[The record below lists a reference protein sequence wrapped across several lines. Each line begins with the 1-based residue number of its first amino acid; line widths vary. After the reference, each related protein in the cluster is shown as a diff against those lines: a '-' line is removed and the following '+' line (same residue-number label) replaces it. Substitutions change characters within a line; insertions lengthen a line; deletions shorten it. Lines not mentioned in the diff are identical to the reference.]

1 MASHGHQPQGGKDL
15 AKVALAALG
24 VVYGDI
30 GTSPLYTMQECF
42 AHDVK
47 PTEANVL
54 GVLSLIYYALLL
66 VVVVKYLTF
75 IMRADNKGEG
85 GILALLSL
93 VNTKKAMGVLTLLG
107 LFGAALL
114 YGDGVITPAISV
126 LSAIEGLDDESHR
139 LKPFIIPLTAI
150 VLVVLFVV
158 QRRGTAG
165 IGAVFGPTMMIW
177 FTMIAVMG
185 VPWILRHPDV
195 LRALDPRH
203 AVAFFAANKFHGF
216 AVLGSVVLCITGGEA
231 LYADMGHFGRKPIVL
246 AWYVMVLPAL
256 LFNYTGQAALLLE
269 RGTIEEGHSVF
280 YRLIVDEASPFH
292 KLAGDAARYPVVAIA
307 TVATVVAS
315 QALISGAYS
324 LTRQAVQL
332 GFSPRVTI
340 VHTSGEAEG
349 QIYIPEV
356 NWALMVACLGLVF
369 AFKQSTAL
377 AAAYGIAV
385 TGTMGITSIL
395 FFVVVRQQGMATWKA
410 GLLLALFLSV
420 DLAFFGANLL
430 KFVDGGWFP
439 IVCAA
444 LVFTLMTT
452 WKRGRMALAQSMAD
466 ATLPIDLFLAD
477 LEVQK
482 PHRVHGTAVF
492 MTSNPDGAPPI
503 LLHHFK
509 HNKVLHERILFL
521 AVTTTDVPEVPEAE
535 RFEVGEIGQ
544 GFFRVKLKYG
554 FMQTPNVPQA
564 LRQAKERAGLDMDL
578 DDVSFFLGRETLL
591 VTGKSKMARWR
602 KKIFSLM
609 SKNARPA
616 TAFFGIPPNRVLEM
630 GTQIEL

>member
-1 MASHGHQPQGGKDL
+1 MSSHGQAKSHKDL
-15 AKVALAALG
+15 AKVALGALG

-42 AHDVK
+42 AHDVA
-47 PTEANVL
+47 PTRANVL
-54 GVLSLIYYALLL
+54 GVLSLIYYALFL
-66 VVVVKYLTF
+66 VVIVKYLTF
-75 IMRADNKGEG
+75 IMKADNKGEG

-93 VNTKKAMGVLTLLG
+93 VNAKRASGLLVMLG

-126 LSAIEGLDDESHR
+126 LSAVEGLDDDSHR
-139 LKPFIIPLTAI
+139 LKPFILPLTAL
-150 VLVVLFVV
+150 VLVGLFLV

-165 IGAVFGPTMMIW
+165 IGAVFGPTMLLW
-177 FTMIAVMG
+177 FTMITVMG
-185 VPWILRHPDV
+185 VPWVVRHPEV
-195 LRALDPRH
+195 FRALDPRY
-203 AVAFFAANKFHGF
+203 AVAFFIANKFHGF

-231 LYADMGHFGRKPIVL
+231 LYADMGHFGRKPIVI
-246 AWYVMVLPAL
+246 AWYAMVLPAL
-256 LFNYTGQAALLLE
+256 LSSYSGQAALLLE
-269 RGTIEEGHSVF
+269 RGTIEESRSVF
-280 YRLIVDEASPFH
+280 YRLVVDDASPFH

-340 VHTSGEAEG
+340 VHTSGETEG

-356 NWALMVACLGLVF
+356 NWALMIACLGIVF

-395 FFVVVRQQGMATWKA
+395 FYVVVRQRGMAAWKA
-410 GLLLALFLSV
+410 GALLALFLTV
-420 DLAFFGANLL
+420 DLGFFSANLL
-430 KFVDGGWFP
+430 KFVDGGWLP
-439 IVCAA
+439 IALAA
-444 LVFTLMTT
+444 MIFTLMTT
-452 WKRGRMALAQSMAD
+452 WKRGRAALAQSMAE
-466 ATLPIDLFLAD
+466 ATLPIEMFLAD
-477 LEVQK
+477 LAELK

-521 AVTTTDVPEVPEAE
+521 AVTTTDEPEVPETE
-535 RFEVGEIGQ
+535 RIEIAEIGQ

-564 LRQAKERAGLDMDL
+564 LGLAKERAGLDVDL

-591 VTGKSKMARWR
+591 VTGKSTMARWR

-616 TAFFGIPPNRVLEM
+616 TAFFGIPPNRVVEM

>member
-1 MASHGHQPQGGKDL
+1 MGPHGPQTRKDL
-15 AKVALAALG
+15 AKISLAALG

-42 AHDVK
+42 AHDVA
-47 PTEANVL
+47 PTRANVL

-66 VVVVKYLTF
+66 VVVVKYLSF

-93 VNTKKAMGVLTLLG
+93 ASNRRVAGPLVLLG

-126 LSAIEGLDDESHR
+126 LSAMEGLDDSSHR
-139 LKPFIIPLTAI
+139 LKPFVLPLTAI
-150 VLVVLFVV
+150 VLVGLFAM

-165 IGAVFGPTMMIW
+165 IGAVFGPAMVLW
-177 FTMIAVMG
+177 FSMIAIMG
-185 VPWILRHPDV
+185 VPWIVRHPEV
-195 LRALDPRH
+195 FRALDPRYGIS
-203 AVAFFAANKFHGF
+203 FFIANKFHGF
-216 AVLGSVVLCITGGEA
+216 AVLGSVVLCVTGGEA
-231 LYADMGHFGRKPIVL
+231 LYADMGHFGRKPIVI
-246 AWYVMVLPAL
+246 AWYAMVFPAL
-256 LFNYTGQAALLLE
+256 ISSYSGQAALLLE
-269 RGTIEEGHSVF
+269 RGTIEESRSVF
-280 YRLIVDEASPFH
+280 YRLVVDEASPFH
-292 KLAGDAARYPVVAIA
+292 RLAGEAARYPVVAIS

-356 NWALMVACLGLVF
+356 NWALMVACLAIVF
-369 AFKQSTAL
+369 SFKQSTAL

-395 FFVVVRQQGMATWKA
+395 FYVVMKKRGMATWKA
-410 GLLLALFLSV
+410 ASLLVLFLSV

-430 KFVDGGWFP
+430 KFVDGGWLP
-439 IVCAA
+439 IALAA
-444 LVFTLMTT
+444 VVFTLMTT
-452 WKRGRMALAQSMAD
+452 WKRGRSALARSMAE
-466 ATLPIDLFLAD
+466 ATLPIDVFLAD
-477 LEVQK
+477 LELQK

-521 AVTTTDVPEVPEAE
+521 AVTTTDEPDVPEAE
-535 RFEVGEIGQ
+535 RVEVAEIGQ

-554 FMQTPNVPQA
+554 FMQTPNVPLA
-564 LRQAKERAGLDMDL
+564 LRLAKEKAGLDVDL

-616 TAFFGIPPNRVLEM
+616 TAFFGIPPNRVVEM